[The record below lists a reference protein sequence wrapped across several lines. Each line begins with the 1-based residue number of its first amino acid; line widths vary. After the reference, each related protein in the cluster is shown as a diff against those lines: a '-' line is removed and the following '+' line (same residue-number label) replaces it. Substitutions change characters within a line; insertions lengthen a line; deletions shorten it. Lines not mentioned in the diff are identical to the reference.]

1 MSHNLNI
8 STSDIIHSLKLS
20 CQIPAVVEAIASQS
34 IIAEAAQAAGITV
47 TPEEVQQEG
56 DNLRFAKKLVKAKD
70 TWSWLEKHHL
80 SVDEF
85 DELAYNKV
93 LSRKL
98 ANHLFSNQLEKHFYE
113 HQLDYIAAVT
123 YEVVFEDRDLALEL
137 FYALEEGEINFPDI
151 ARLYISEPEIRR
163 AYGYQGLRYRKD
175 FRPEI
180 AAAVFAAAPPEA
192 LKPITTPKGVY
203 LIWVEEVIQ
212 PQLDEQLRQKIIT
225 ESFADWLKQ
234 QINAM
239 KIVTQIDSDGS
250 QEELIDM
257 LFTKTK

>member
-1 MSHNLNI
+1 MPHNLTI
-8 STSDIIHSLKLS
+8 SSSDIIHSLKLS
-20 CQIPAVVEAIASQS
+20 CQIPNVVEAIASQS
-34 IIAEAAQAAGITV
+34 IIAEAAQEAGITV
-47 TPEEVQQEG
+47 TPEEVQEQG
-56 DNLRFAKKLVKAKD
+56 DELRFAKKLVKAKD
-70 TWSWLEKHHL
+70 TWTWLEKHHL
-80 SVDEF
+80 SVNEF
-85 DELAYNKV
+85 DELAYNNI

-98 ANHLFSNQLEKHFYE
+98 ANHLFSHQLEKHFYE
-113 HQLDYIAAVT
+113 HQLEYIAAVT
-123 YEVVFEDRDLALEL
+123 YEVVFEDRDLALEV
-137 FYALEEGEINFPDI
+137 FYALEEGEINFPEI
-151 ARLYISEPEIRR
+151 ARLYIPEPELRR

-180 AAAVFAAAPPEA
+180 GAAVFAAAPPEA

-225 ESFADWLKQ
+225 ELFADWLKQ

-250 QEELIDM
+250 PKEPLDM